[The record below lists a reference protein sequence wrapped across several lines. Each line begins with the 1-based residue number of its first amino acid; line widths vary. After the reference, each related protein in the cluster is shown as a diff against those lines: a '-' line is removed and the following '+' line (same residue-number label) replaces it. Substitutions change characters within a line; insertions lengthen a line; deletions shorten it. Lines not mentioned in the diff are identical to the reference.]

1 MAATAVVEYEWKGY
15 EPPDDL
21 TAWDQMVEARI
32 THAAGIII
40 STGWKL
46 LSDLRQELEEA
57 GLTREGVCTADR
69 RSGAGSRWLP
79 RWREVWKREEE
90 TMSELSPRAQK
101 ARQESAGRQ
110 ARQWRQANAARA
122 RAMKPHEARIARLA
136 ANAEKKYPELNG
148 RATNAAELVR
158 HGHVQHN
165 GGARFSVHSQ
175 HGSEIH
181 LVNTERRTCTCDD
194 FKGTYP
200 NNKPPVING
209 APMCKHRAA
218 CLMYLKL
225 QAPDPARIH
234 AEEKRIAAL
243 QAGAILI

>member
-1 MAATAVVEYEWKGY
+1 MAATAVIEYEWKGY
-15 EPPDDL
+15 GPPNDSH
-21 TAWDQMVEARI
+21 AWDIQATVSEFQGVALTFTR
-32 THAAGIII
+32 G
-40 STGWKL
+40 L
-46 LSDLRQELEEA
+46 LADIRTALEQA
-57 GLTREGVCTADR
+57 GLEKHGTAPIR
-69 RSGAGSRWLP
+69 KWAGGRWFP
-79 RWREVWKREEE
+79 QWREVWRMEE
-90 TMSELSPRAQK
+90 TMSELSPEAQK
-101 ARQESAGRQ
+101 AQRASANRQ
-110 ARQWRQANAARA
+110 ARRWRQANARRA

-136 ANAEKKYPELNG
+136 ANAERKYPELNG

-181 LVNTERRTCTCDD
+181 LINTERRTCTCDD
-194 FKGTYP
+194 FRGTYP

-225 QAPDPARIH
+225 QAPDPGRISQQQRQLD
-234 AEEKRIAAL
+234 ATLAA
-243 QAGAILI
+243 QRAGALLM